1 MAKKM
6 MTLTITQDENFCEVV
21 FEDYL
26 TILVEVSPR
35 FRAVEHNRRADNSYA
50 VVTGPAAMGLEPL
63 AAQAI
68 VAWAKEYGL
77 LLKRI
82 RFEGDVSDR
91 LLGEI
96 NRLRS
101 PLARAAAWASDH
113 AAAGLEAARHGGSHA
128 IAAAQAAIKHRR
140 KGGSAI

>member
-6 MTLTITQDENFCEVV
+6 TTLAITQDENFCEVV

-26 TILVEVSPR
+26 TILVEIGPR

-50 VVTGPAAMGLEPL
+50 VVTGPLAIGLEPL

-68 VAWAKEYGL
+68 VAWAKEYKI

-82 RFEGDVSDR
+82 RFEGDVSDT
-91 LLGEI
+91 LLSEI

-128 IAAAQAAIKHRR
+128 IAAAQAVIRHRKKEGNAI
-140 KGGSAI
+140 

>member
-1 MAKKM
+1 
-6 MTLTITQDENFCEVV
+6 MTILTITQDENFCEVV

-26 TILVEVSPR
+26 TVLVEVNPR
-35 FRAVEHNRRADNSYA
+35 FTAVEHNRRADGSYA

-77 LLKRI
+77 LLKRL
-82 RFEGDVSDR
+82 RFEGDVSDE
-91 LLGEI
+91 LLSEI

-113 AAAGLEAARHGGSHA
+113 ATAGLEAARHGGSHA
-128 IAAAQAAIKHRR
+128 IAAAQAAIKHRK

>member
-6 MTLTITQDENFCEVV
+6 TTLTIVQDESSCEVV
-21 FEDYL
+21 FDDYL
-26 TILVEVSPR
+26 TIWVEIGPR
-35 FRAVEHNRRADNSYA
+35 FRAIEHNRRADNSYA

-77 LLKRI
+77 SLKRL
-82 RFEGDVSDR
+82 RFEGDISDE
-91 LLGEI
+91 LLSEI

-128 IAAAQAAIKHRR
+128 IAAAQAAIKHRK

>member
-6 MTLTITQDENFCEVV
+6 TTLAITQSQNFCEIV

-26 TILVEVSPR
+26 TVLVEIGPR
-35 FRAVEHNRRADNSYA
+35 FTVVEHNRRADGSYA
-50 VVTGPAAMGLEPL
+50 TVTGPLAIGLEPL

-77 LLKRI
+77 LLKRL

-101 PLARAAAWASDH
+101 PLARAAAWVGDH
-113 AAAGLEAARHGGSHA
+113 AATSLEAARHGGSHA
-128 IAAAQAAIKHRR
+128 IAAARTAIRHRR
-140 KGGSAI
+140 KEGDTI

>member
-6 MTLTITQDENFCEVV
+6 TTLTITQDENFCEVV

-26 TILVEVSPR
+26 TIQIEVSPR

-77 LLKRI
+77 LLKRL
-82 RFEGDVSDR
+82 RFEGNVSDE

-113 AAAGLEAARHGGSHA
+113 AAAGLEAARHGSSHA
-128 IAAAQAAIKHRR
+128 IAAAQAAIKHRK

>member
-6 MTLTITQDENFCEVV
+6 TTLTIAQNQNFCEVV

-35 FRAVEHNRRADNSYA
+35 FTAVEHNRRADNSYA
-50 VVTGPAAMGLEPL
+50 VVTGPVAMGLEPL

-68 VAWAKEYGL
+68 VAWAKEYKIP
-77 LLKRI
+77 LKRL
-82 RFEGDVSDR
+82 RFEGDVSDT
-91 LLGEI
+91 LLSEI

-101 PLARAAAWASDH
+101 PIARAAAWVGDH
-113 AAAGLEAARHGGSHA
+113 AATSLEAARHGGSHA
-128 IAAAQAAIKHRR
+128 IAAIKHRR

>member
-6 MTLTITQDENFCEVV
+6 TTLTIAQNQNFCEIV

-26 TILVEVSPR
+26 TILVEIGPR

-50 VVTGPAAMGLEPL
+50 IVTGPSAIGLEPL

-77 LLKRI
+77 LLKRL
-82 RFEGDVSDR
+82 RFEGNVSDT

-101 PLARAAAWASDH
+101 PLARATAWVGDH

-128 IAAAQAAIKHRR
+128 IAAAQAVIHHRKKEGNAI
-140 KGGSAI
+140 

>member
-6 MTLTITQDENFCEVV
+6 TTLTIVQDESSCEVI

-26 TILVEVSPR
+26 TVLVEVNPR
-35 FRAVEHNRRADNSYA
+35 FTAVEHNRRADNSYA
-50 VVTGPAAMGLEPL
+50 VVTGPLAIGLEPL

-68 VAWAKEYGL
+68 VAWAKEYKI
-77 LLKRI
+77 LLKRL
-82 RFEGDVSDR
+82 RFEGNVSDR
-91 LLGEI
+91 LLSEI

-113 AAAGLEAARHGGSHA
+113 ATAGLEAARHGGSHA
-128 IAAAQAAIKHRR
+128 IAAAQAAIHRR

>member
-6 MTLTITQDENFCEVV
+6 TTLTIAQKQNFCEVV

-26 TILVEVSPR
+26 TIQIEVSPR
-35 FRAVEHNRRADNSYA
+35 FTAVEHNRRADNSYA

-77 LLKRI
+77 SLKRL
-82 RFEGDVSDR
+82 RFEGDINDE

-101 PLARAAAWASDH
+101 PLAQPGPATTLPLA
-113 AAAGLEAARHGGSHA
+113 
-128 IAAAQAAIKHRR
+128 
-140 KGGSAI
+140 

>member
-26 TILVEVSPR
+26 TVLVEVNPR
-35 FRAVEHNRRADNSYA
+35 FTAVEHNRRADNSYA

-68 VAWAKEYGL
+68 VAWANEYNL
-77 LLKRI
+77 SLKRL
-82 RFEGDVSDR
+82 RFEGDVSDS

-113 AAAGLEAARHGGSHA
+113 AAAGLEAARHGSSHA
-128 IAAAQAAIKHRR
+128 IAAAQAVIRHRKKEGNAI
-140 KGGSAI
+140 

>member
-6 MTLTITQDENFCEVV
+6 TTLTITQDENFCEVV

>member
-6 MTLTITQDENFCEVV
+6 TTLAITQDENFCEVV

-26 TILVEVSPR
+26 TILVEIGPR

-50 VVTGPAAMGLEPL
+50 IVTGPLAIGLEPL

-68 VAWAKEYGL
+68 VAWANEYNL
-77 LLKRI
+77 LLKRL
-82 RFEGDVSDR
+82 RFEGNVSDT

-101 PLARAAAWASDH
+101 PLARATAWVGDH

-128 IAAAQAAIKHRR
+128 IAAAQAVIRHRK

>member
-6 MTLTITQDENFCEVV
+6 TTLAITQGENFCEVV

-26 TILVEVSPR
+26 TVLVEVNPR
-35 FRAVEHNRRADNSYA
+35 FTAVEHNRQADNSYA
-50 VVTGPAAMGLEPL
+50 VVTGPPTIALEPL

-77 LLKRI
+77 SLKRL
-82 RFEGDVSDR
+82 RFEGDVSDT
-91 LLGEI
+91 LLSEI

-101 PLARAAAWASDH
+101 PIARAAAWVGDH
-113 AAAGLEAARHGGSHA
+113 AATSLEAARHGGSHA
-128 IAAAQAAIKHRR
+128 IAAAQVVIHRR

>member
-6 MTLTITQDENFCEVV
+6 TTLTIVQNQNFCEIV

-35 FRAVEHNRRADNSYA
+35 FTAVEHNRRADGSYA
-50 VVTGPAAMGLEPL
+50 VVTGPLAIGLEPL

-77 LLKRI
+77 LLKRL
-82 RFEGDVSDR
+82 RFEGDISDE

-101 PLARAAAWASDH
+101 PLVRAAAWASDH

-128 IAAAQAAIKHRR
+128 IAAAQAAIKHRK

>member
-6 MTLTITQDENFCEVV
+6 TTLTITQDERFCEVV
-21 FEDYL
+21 FENYL
-26 TILVEVSPR
+26 TIQVEVSPR
-35 FRAVEHNRRADNSYA
+35 FTAVEHNRRANNSYA

-77 LLKRI
+77 LLKRL
-82 RFEGDVSDR
+82 RFEGDVSDE
-91 LLGEI
+91 LLSEI

-101 PLARAAAWASDH
+101 PLVRAAAWASDH

-128 IAAAQAAIKHRR
+128 IAAAQAAIKHRK

>member
-6 MTLTITQDENFCEVV
+6 TTLAITQDENFCEVV

-35 FRAVEHNRRADNSYA
+35 FTAVEHNRRADNSYA

-77 LLKRI
+77 LLKRL
-82 RFEGDVSDR
+82 RFEGNVSDT

-96 NRLRS
+96 NRLRG
-101 PLARAAAWASDH
+101 PLARATAWVGDH

-128 IAAAQAAIKHRR
+128 IAAIRHRK

>member
-6 MTLTITQDENFCEVV
+6 TTLTITQDENFCEVV

-26 TILVEVSPR
+26 TIQVETGPR
-35 FRAVEHNRRADNSYA
+35 FTAVEHNRRANNSYA
-50 VVTGPAAMGLEPL
+50 VVTGPAAIGLEPL

-68 VAWAKEYGL
+68 VAWAKEYNL
-77 LLKRI
+77 PLKRL
-82 RFEGDVSDR
+82 RFEGDVSDK

-113 AAAGLEAARHGGSHA
+113 AAASLEAARHGGSHA
-128 IAAAQAAIKHRR
+128 IAAVQSTIKHH
-140 KGGSAI
+140 KKKGSAI

>member
-6 MTLTITQDENFCEVV
+6 TTLTIVQDESSCEVV
-21 FEDYL
+21 FDDYL
-26 TILVEVSPR
+26 TIQIEVSPR
-35 FRAVEHNRRADNSYA
+35 FTAVEHNRRADNSYA
-50 VVTGPAAMGLEPL
+50 VVTGPPTIALEPL

-77 LLKRI
+77 SLKRL
-82 RFEGDVSDR
+82 RFEGDVSDE

-101 PLARAAAWASDH
+101 PLARAAAWVGDH
-113 AAAGLEAARHGGSHA
+113 AATSLEAARHGGSHA
-128 IAAAQAAIKHRR
+128 IAVAQAAIKHRK

>member
-6 MTLTITQDENFCEVV
+6 TTLTITQDENFCEVV
-21 FEDYL
+21 FDDYL
-26 TILVEVSPR
+26 TISVEVSPR
-35 FRAVEHNRRADNSYA
+35 FTAVEHNRRADGSYA
-50 VVTGPAAMGLEPL
+50 IVTGPLAIGLEPL

-77 LLKRI
+77 SLKRL
-82 RFEGDVSDR
+82 RFEGDVSDE
-91 LLGEI
+91 LLSEI
-96 NRLRS
+96 NRLRG
-101 PLARAAAWASDH
+101 PLVRAAAWASDH

-128 IAAAQAAIKHRR
+128 IAAAQAAIKHRK

>member
-6 MTLTITQDENFCEVV
+6 TTLTITQDENFCEVV

-26 TILVEVSPR
+26 TIQVETGPR
-35 FRAVEHNRRADNSYA
+35 FTAVEHNRRANNSYA
-50 VVTGPAAMGLEPL
+50 VVTGPAAIGLEPL

-77 LLKRI
+77 SLKRL
-82 RFEGDVSDR
+82 RFEGDISDE

-101 PLARAAAWASDH
+101 PLARAAAWVGDH
-113 AAAGLEAARHGGSHA
+113 AATSLEAARHGGSHA
-128 IAAAQAAIKHRR
+128 IAAAQAAIKHRK

>member
-6 MTLTITQDENFCEVV
+6 TTLAITQGENFCEIV

-26 TILVEVSPR
+26 TVLVEIGPR
-35 FRAVEHNRRADNSYA
+35 FTVVEHNRRADNSYA
-50 VVTGPAAMGLEPL
+50 VVTGPAAIGLEPL

-77 LLKRI
+77 SLKRL
-82 RFEGDVSDR
+82 RFEGDINDE

-113 AAAGLEAARHGGSHA
+113 ATAGLEAARHGGSHA
-128 IAAAQAAIKHRR
+128 IAAARTAIRHRR
-140 KGGSAI
+140 KEGDTI

>member
-6 MTLTITQDENFCEVV
+6 TTLTIAQKQNFCEVV

-26 TILVEVSPR
+26 TIQIEVSPR
-35 FRAVEHNRRADNSYA
+35 FTAVEHNRRADNSYA

-77 LLKRI
+77 SLKRL
-82 RFEGDVSDR
+82 RFEGDINDE

-113 AAAGLEAARHGGSHA
+113 ATAGLEAARHGGSHA
-128 IAAAQAAIKHRR
+128 IAAARTAIRHRR
-140 KGGSAI
+140 KEGDTI

>member
-6 MTLTITQDENFCEVV
+6 TTLTIAQKQNFCEVV

-26 TILVEVSPR
+26 TIQIEVSPR
-35 FRAVEHNRRADNSYA
+35 FTAVEHNRRADNSYA

-77 LLKRI
+77 SLKRL
-82 RFEGDVSDR
+82 RFEGDINDE

-113 AAAGLEAARHGGSHA
+113 ATAGLAAARHGGSHA
-128 IAAAQAAIKHRR
+128 IAAARTAIRHRR
-140 KGGSAI
+140 KEGDTI

>member
-6 MTLTITQDENFCEVV
+6 TTLTITQDENCCEVV

-35 FRAVEHNRRADNSYA
+35 FTAVEHNRRADNSYA

-77 LLKRI
+77 LLKRL
-82 RFEGDVSDR
+82 RFEGDVSDE
-91 LLGEI
+91 LLSEI

-113 AAAGLEAARHGGSHA
+113 ATAGLEAARHGGSHA
-128 IAAAQAAIKHRR
+128 IAAARTAIRHRR
-140 KGGSAI
+140 KEGNAI

>member
-6 MTLTITQDENFCEVV
+6 TTLTIAQDKNFCEVV
-21 FEDYL
+21 FEDYR
-26 TILVEVSPR
+26 TILVEIGPR
-35 FRAVEHNRRADNSYA
+35 FTAVEHNRRADNSYA
-50 VVTGPAAMGLEPL
+50 VVTGPLAIGLEPL

-68 VAWAKEYGL
+68 VAWAKEYNL
-77 LLKRI
+77 LLKRL
-82 RFEGDVSDR
+82 RFEGNVSDT

-101 PLARAAAWASDH
+101 PLARATAWASDH

-128 IAAAQAAIKHRR
+128 IAAAQAVIRHRK

>member
-6 MTLTITQDENFCEVV
+6 TTITIVQNQNFCEIV

-35 FRAVEHNRRADNSYA
+35 FRVVEHNRRANNSYA
-50 VVTGPAAMGLEPL
+50 VVTGPAAIGLEPL

-77 LLKRI
+77 LLKRL
-82 RFEGDVSDR
+82 RFEGNVSDK

-113 AAAGLEAARHGGSHA
+113 AATSLEAARHGGSHA
-128 IAAAQAAIKHRR
+128 IAAARTAIRHRR
-140 KGGSAI
+140 KEGDTI

>member
-6 MTLTITQDENFCEVV
+6 TTLTITQDENSCEIV

-26 TILVEVSPR
+26 TIQVEVSPR
-35 FRAVEHNRRADNSYA
+35 FTAVEHNRRANNSYA
-50 VVTGPAAMGLEPL
+50 VVTGPAAIGLEPL

-77 LLKRI
+77 SLKRL
-82 RFEGDVSDR
+82 RFEGDVSDT
-91 LLGEI
+91 LLSEI

-128 IAAAQAAIKHRR
+128 IAAAQAAIHRR

>member
-6 MTLTITQDENFCEVV
+6 TTLTIAQNQNFCEVV

-26 TILVEVSPR
+26 TVLVEVNPR
-35 FRAVEHNRRADNSYA
+35 FTAVEHNRRADNSYA

-77 LLKRI
+77 SLKRL
-82 RFEGDVSDR
+82 RFEGDISDE

-113 AAAGLEAARHGGSHA
+113 ATAGLEAARHGGSHA
-128 IAAAQAAIKHRR
+128 IAAARTAIRHRR
-140 KGGSAI
+140 KEGDTI

>member
-6 MTLTITQDENFCEVV
+6 TTLAITQGENFCEVV
-21 FEDYL
+21 FEDHF
-26 TILVEVSPR
+26 TVLVEIGPR

-68 VAWAKEYGL
+68 VAWAKEYKIP
-77 LLKRI
+77 LKRL
-82 RFEGDVSDR
+82 RFEGDVSDT
-91 LLGEI
+91 LLSEI

-101 PLARAAAWASDH
+101 PIARAAAWVGDH
-113 AAAGLEAARHGGSHA
+113 AATSLEAARHGGSHA
-128 IAAAQAAIKHRR
+128 IAAAQAVIHRR

>member
-6 MTLTITQDENFCEVV
+6 TTLTIAQNQNFCEIV

-26 TILVEVSPR
+26 TIQVEVSPR
-35 FRAVEHNRRADNSYA
+35 FTAVEHNRRADNSYA
-50 VVTGPAAMGLEPL
+50 VVTGPLAIGLEPL

-68 VAWAKEYGL
+68 VAWAKEYNL
-77 LLKRI
+77 LLKRL
-82 RFEGDVSDR
+82 RFEGNVSDT

-101 PLARAAAWASDH
+101 PLARATAWVGDH

-128 IAAAQAAIKHRR
+128 IAAAQAVIRHRKKEGNAI
-140 KGGSAI
+140 

>member
-6 MTLTITQDENFCEVV
+6 TTLTIVQKQNFCEVV

-35 FRAVEHNRRADNSYA
+35 FTAVEHNRRADNSYA

-68 VAWAKEYGL
+68 VAWAKEYKIP
-77 LLKRI
+77 LKRL
-82 RFEGDVSDR
+82 RFEGDVSDT
-91 LLGEI
+91 LLSEI

-101 PLARAAAWASDH
+101 PIARAAAWVGDH
-113 AAAGLEAARHGGSHA
+113 AATSLEAARHGGSHA
-128 IAAAQAAIKHRR
+128 IAAAQAVIHRR

>member
-21 FEDYL
+21 FEDHF
-26 TILVEVSPR
+26 TVLVEIGPR

-68 VAWAKEYGL
+68 VAWAKEYKIP
-77 LLKRI
+77 LKRL
-82 RFEGDVSDR
+82 RFEGDVSDT
-91 LLGEI
+91 LLSEI

-101 PLARAAAWASDH
+101 PIARAAAWVGDH
-113 AAAGLEAARHGGSHA
+113 AATSLEAARHGGSHA
-128 IAAAQAAIKHRR
+128 IAAAQAVIHRR

>member
-6 MTLTITQDENFCEVV
+6 TTLTITQDKNFCEVI

-26 TILVEVSPR
+26 TIQIEVSPR

-50 VVTGPAAMGLEPL
+50 VVTGPLAIGLEPL

-77 LLKRI
+77 LLKRL
-82 RFEGDVSDR
+82 RFEGNVSDT

-113 AAAGLEAARHGGSHA
+113 AATSLEAARHGGSHA
-128 IAAAQAAIKHRR
+128 IAAAQAIMHRR
-140 KGGSAI
+140 KGGGAI

>member
-6 MTLTITQDENFCEVV
+6 TTLAITQGENFCEVV
-21 FEDYL
+21 FEDHF
-26 TILVEVSPR
+26 TVLVEIGPR

-63 AAQAI
+63 VAQAI

-77 LLKRI
+77 SLKRL
-82 RFEGDVSDR
+82 RFEGDISDE

-113 AAAGLEAARHGGSHA
+113 ATAGLEAARHGGSHA
-128 IAAAQAAIKHRR
+128 IAAARTAIRHRR
-140 KGGSAI
+140 KEGDTI

>member
-6 MTLTITQDENFCEVV
+6 TTLTITEDESFCEIV

-35 FRAVEHNRRADNSYA
+35 FTAVEHNRRADGSYA
-50 VVTGPAAMGLEPL
+50 VVTGPLAIGLEPL
-63 AAQAI
+63 AAQTI

-77 LLKRI
+77 LLKRL
-82 RFEGDVSDR
+82 RFEGDISDE

-101 PLARAAAWASDH
+101 PLVRAAAWASDH

-128 IAAAQAAIKHRR
+128 IAAAQAVIHRR

>member
-26 TILVEVSPR
+26 TVLVEVNPR
-35 FRAVEHNRRADNSYA
+35 FTAVEHNRRADNSYA
-50 VVTGPAAMGLEPL
+50 VVTGPVAMGLEPL

-68 VAWAKEYGL
+68 VAWAKEYKI
-77 LLKRI
+77 LLKHL

-113 AAAGLEAARHGGSHA
+113 ATAGLEAARHGGSHA

>member
-6 MTLTITQDENFCEVV
+6 TTLTIVQKQNFCEVV

-35 FRAVEHNRRADNSYA
+35 FTAVEHNRRADNSYA

-68 VAWAKEYGL
+68 VAWAKEYKIP
-77 LLKRI
+77 LKRL
-82 RFEGDVSDR
+82 RFEGDVSAT
-91 LLGEI
+91 LLSEI

-101 PLARAAAWASDH
+101 PIARAAAWGGDH
-113 AAAGLEAARHGGSHA
+113 AATSLEAARHGGSHA
-128 IAAAQAAIKHRR
+128 IAAAQAVIHRR

>member
-6 MTLTITQDENFCEVV
+6 TTLAITQGENFCEVV
-21 FEDYL
+21 FEDHF
-26 TILVEVSPR
+26 TVLVEIGPR

-77 LLKRI
+77 LLKRL
-82 RFEGDVSDR
+82 RFEGDVSDE

-101 PLARAAAWASDH
+101 PLARAAAWVGDH
-113 AAAGLEAARHGGSHA
+113 AATSLEAARHGGSHA
-128 IAAAQAAIKHRR
+128 IAAAQAVIHRR